1 MFSLLYKFFPVL
13 QASILQ
19 LSIIQFLLPLPML
32 RLLQDGSL
40 PQSRQEARA
49 LRDAPAS
56 LLMPLFWLLALH
68 SSPMYKTFLSDQFSF
83 YPGRTF
89 TFNLGACR
97 CSIALCN
104 NRRTYIP
111 VTLCNNMRQLF
122 TTKCDSPLLQ
132 SVTAILLQSMAG
144 VIAKNDSYFKVRRF
158 YDKVRQILQIV
169 KINTKCDLQSL

>member
-1 MFSLLYKFFPVL
+1 
-13 QASILQ
+13 
-19 LSIIQFLLPLPML
+19 
-32 RLLQDGSL
+32 
-40 PQSRQEARA
+40 
-49 LRDAPAS
+49 
-56 LLMPLFWLLALH
+56 
-68 SSPMYKTFLSDQFSF
+68 MYKTFLSDQFLF

-97 CSIALCN
+97 CFIALCN
-104 NRRTYIP
+104 VALLYLSRFVIT
-111 VTLCNNMRQLF
+111 CDSFF

-132 SVTAILLQSMAG
+132 SVTAILLQSVAG